1 MRVRAVYRRSGRPSL
16 RTPDRCGGTITLTD
30 QFRRNADRV
39 QRPEGVRRYGASC
52 ARREAGG
59 EDGMS
64 ASGRAWLD
72 VAMRETTRR
81 VALRLAG
88 GAALVACAG
97 AGSGRVAL
105 AQEASPVASPAGGN
119 SLIGKYVVIR
129 IRTVKPDRSADELM
143 TLIGEGFVPLLQEV
157 PGFIWYVA
165 GANPE
170 TRGQFSVGVFEDEAG
185 AAESSRRA
193 AAWGAQGAADF
204 VEGEPA
210 VYEGVI
216 GVTAESSGAAVPGS
230 PQALAPGDELAGKY
244 VVIRLRQPNP
254 DWPVEEVMELI
265 GEGYVPLVRE
275 IPGFV
280 AYFGSAD
287 PVSGGQAYVGV
298 FDDKA
303 GADESTRVAR
313 EWLTE
318 NSYTF
323 FAGDPIVAEGVI
335 GAAAE
340 PAE

>member
-1 MRVRAVYRRSGRPSL
+1 M
-16 RTPDRCGGTITLTD
+16 
-30 QFRRNADRV
+30 
-39 QRPEGVRRYGASC
+39 
-52 ARREAGG
+52 
-59 EDGMS
+59 
-64 ASGRAWLD
+64 
-72 VAMRETTRR
+72 
-81 VALRLAG
+81 
-88 GAALVACAG
+88 
-97 AGSGRVAL
+97 
-105 AQEASPVASPAGGN
+105 
-119 SLIGKYVVIR
+119 
-129 IRTVKPDRSADELM
+129 
-143 TLIGEGFVPLLQEV
+143 
-157 PGFIWYVA
+157 
-165 GANPE
+165 
-170 TRGQFSVGVFEDEAG
+170 GVFEDEAG
-185 AAESSRRA
+185 AAESTRRA
-193 AAWGAQGAADF
+193 AEWGEQGAADF

-216 GVTAESSGAAVPGS
+216 GVTAESAGAAVTGS
-230 PQALAPGDELAGKY
+230 PEAIASNGGLVGKY
-244 VVIRLRQPNP
+244 LVIRMRQPNP

-287 PVSGGQAYVGV
+287 LVSADQAYVGV

-323 FAGDPIVAEGVI
+323 FEGDPIVAEGVI

>member
-1 MRVRAVYRRSGRPSL
+1 MNSSD
-16 RTPDRCGGTITLTD
+16 RTR
-30 QFRRNADRV
+30 
-39 QRPEGVRRYGASC
+39 
-52 ARREAGG
+52 
-59 EDGMS
+59 M
-64 ASGRAWLD
+64 D

-81 VALRLAG
+81 VALKLAG
-88 GAALVACAG
+88 GAALLAVAG
-97 AGSGRVAL
+97 AGPDRAVL
-105 AQEASPVASPAGGN
+105 AQEASPIASPAGGN
-119 SLIGKYVVIR
+119 GLNGKYVVIR

-143 TLIGEGFVPLLQEV
+143 GLIQEGFIPLLEDV

-165 GANPE
+165 GANSE
-170 TRGQFSVGVFEDEAG
+170 TRDFFSVGVFEDEAG
-185 AAESSRRA
+185 AAESTRRA
-193 AAWGAQGAADF
+193 AEWGAQGTADY
-204 VEGEPA
+204 VEGEPS

-216 GVTAESSGAAVPGS
+216 GVTAELAGAAVTGS
-230 PQALAPGDELAGKY
+230 PEAIASNGGLVGKY
-244 VVIRLRQPNP
+244 LVIRLRQPNP

-265 GEGYVPLVRE
+265 GEGYMPLVRE

-287 PVSGGQAYVGV
+287 PVSADQAYVGV
-298 FDDKA
+298 FDDKV

-323 FAGDPIVAEGVI
+323 FAGDPTVAEGVI

>member
-1 MRVRAVYRRSGRPSL
+1 MNPSSPVR
-16 RTPDRCGGTITLTD
+16 
-30 QFRRNADRV
+30 
-39 QRPEGVRRYGASC
+39 
-52 ARREAGG
+52 
-59 EDGMS
+59 M
-64 ASGRAWLD
+64 D

-81 VALRLAG
+81 VALKLAG
-88 GAALVACAG
+88 GAALVAFAG
-97 AGSGRVAL
+97 AGSGWTAL
-105 AQEASPVASPAGGN
+105 AQAASPVASPVDGN
-119 SLIGKYVVIR
+119 GLNGKYVVIR
-129 IRTVKPDRSADELM
+129 IRTVKPDQSADEL
-143 TLIGEGFVPLLQEV
+143 TALIRDEFVPLVEDV

-165 GANPE
+165 GANPQ

-185 AAESSRRA
+185 AAESSRRTA
-193 AAWGAQGAADF
+193 EWGKLGAADF

-216 GVTAESSGAAVPGS
+216 GVAAESSGAAATGS
-230 PQALAPGDELAGKY
+230 PEALALTGGLAGKY

-254 DWPVEEVMELI
+254 DWPVEEVLELI

-318 NSYTF
+318 NSYSF
-323 FAGDPIVAEGVI
+323 FEGDPTVAEGVI

-340 PAE
+340 AAV